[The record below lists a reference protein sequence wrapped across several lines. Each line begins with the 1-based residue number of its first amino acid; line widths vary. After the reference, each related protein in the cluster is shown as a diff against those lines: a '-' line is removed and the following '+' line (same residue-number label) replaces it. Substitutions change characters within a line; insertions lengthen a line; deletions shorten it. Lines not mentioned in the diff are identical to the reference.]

1 MPPHDFEHECSRV
14 RDSGG
19 MYVVDSFADPVQCG
33 RRADCEIGH
42 GHVVIYRSDESHNP
56 EVPMARNL
64 FIRDAI
70 WPGLLVRLRT
80 SREDDVYGG

>member
-1 MPPHDFEHECSRV
+1 
-14 RDSGG
+14 
-19 MYVVDSFADPVQCG
+19 MYIVDSFADPVQCS
-33 RRADCEIGH
+33 RRADCKIGH

-70 WPGLLVRLRT
+70 WPGLLVRSRT
-80 SREDDVYGG
+80 SRENEESWG